1 MTPSPLTS
9 DPFQIPVHLNEE
21 EVRLIPELD
30 LDHRPRRVHSH
41 HDRLAQP
48 QIQAAARHVCT
59 GRHQHQPPVPRGV
72 HCPHASSA
80 LRCHH
85 RCQYENDQNCPVP
98 SGKLLENF
106 SSYQHYSNPHYL
118 KYRIANALFGMTL
131 GGAAQHMNTEGARAR
146 DHREQALKHFEGRK
160 AIGTLIQ
167 LVGSLLLAYLPTVI
181 LVFYETISNHVA
193 HPLALKASLLCLS
206 TAAPVN
212 SFLFGIRNKSIQ
224 MILINFVRKELYKN
238 EVQQEIRQRSP
249 GLAGSTRPS
258 MTSIVGQITC
268 QVPYLQRHV
277 SFASLMAV
285 SLSLCFSLFDTTNS
299 DNQASTQ

>member
-1 MTPSPLTS
+1 
-9 DPFQIPVHLNEE
+9 
-21 EVRLIPELD
+21 
-30 LDHRPRRVHSH
+30 
-41 HDRLAQP
+41 
-48 QIQAAARHVCT
+48 
-59 GRHQHQPPVPRGV
+59 
-72 HCPHASSA
+72 
-80 LRCHH
+80 
-85 RCQYENDQNCPVP
+85 
-98 SGKLLENF
+98 
-106 SSYQHYSNPHYL
+106 
-118 KYRIANALFGMTL
+118 MTL

-160 AIGTLIQ
+160 AIGTLMQ
-167 LVGSLLLAYLPTVI
+167 LVGSLLMAYLPTVI
-181 LVFYETISNHVA
+181 LAFYETISNQAA
-193 HPLALKASLLCLS
+193 HPLAWKATLLCLN

-285 SLSLCFSLFDTTNS
+285 SPFDTLYSLFLFSLLNNCFRDY
-299 DNQASTQ
+299 QVREASRTAA

>member
-1 MTPSPLTS
+1 
-9 DPFQIPVHLNEE
+9 
-21 EVRLIPELD
+21 
-30 LDHRPRRVHSH
+30 
-41 HDRLAQP
+41 
-48 QIQAAARHVCT
+48 
-59 GRHQHQPPVPRGV
+59 
-72 HCPHASSA
+72 
-80 LRCHH
+80 
-85 RCQYENDQNCPVP
+85 
-98 SGKLLENF
+98 
-106 SSYQHYSNPHYL
+106 
-118 KYRIANALFGMTL
+118 MTL

-285 SLSLCFSLFDTTNS
+285 SLCAFPHLTQQTVPVKENQLRNDSIKLGFRKQQSVLENCKNKKYRTNHE
-299 DNQASTQ
+299 

>member
-1 MTPSPLTS
+1 M
-9 DPFQIPVHLNEE
+9 
-21 EVRLIPELD
+21 RLIPRPVLA
-30 LDHRPRRVHSH
+30 HRPRRVHPF
-41 HDRLAQP
+41 HDRLAYAP
-48 QIQAAARHVCT
+48 IQAAARHV
-59 GRHQHQPPVPRGV
+59 RARDHQHKPTISGGICRPHLIGSHLHRRGFEYQDDQNSPVPPSKLHRPNLHRG
-72 HCPHASSA
+72 
-80 LRCHH
+80 
-85 RCQYENDQNCPVP
+85 
-98 SGKLLENF
+98 
-106 SSYQHYSNPHYL
+106 SNLTNRLYL

-160 AIGTLIQ
+160 AIGTLMQ

-181 LVFYETISNHVA
+181 VVFYETIANDVA
-193 HPLALKASLLCLS
+193 HPLALKATLLCLG

-224 MILINFVRKELYKN
+224 MILINFVRKEVYKN

-285 SLSLCFSLFDTTNS
+285 SV
-299 DNQASTQ
+299 